1 MIYTINKGSH
11 RSTWL
16 PKFTFKTSLA
26 FSFEFLSDPAYTLDN
41 KADQGD
47 TNKIFGI
54 SDSWHHHKHSVRIG
68 WRYDSKLKK
77 SIGCVYFYRDGKH
90 FVEDL
95 GAIEQNKPYICYID
109 ISQNSYTV
117 IALDKKVIIPR
128 TSRWWGPRYLL
139 FPYFGGQQ
147 VAPKQFNIEVNNW

>member
-16 PKFTFKTSLA
+16 PKFTFETSLRV
-26 FSFEFLSDPAYTLDN
+26 SFEFTSDPSYILNN
-41 KADQGD
+41 KTDQGD

-54 SDSWHHHKHSVRIG
+54 SDSWYHRRHSIRLG

-77 SIGCVYFYRDGKH
+77 SIGCVYFYKDGKH

-109 ISQNSYTV
+109 ILQDSY
-117 IALDKKVIIPR
+117 IIISLDKRVIIPR
-128 TSRWWGPRYLL
+128 TSRWRGPRYLL

-147 VAPKQFNIEVNNW
+147 VAPKQFKIEINKW